1 MRGGRKNRHEREVGN
16 SERSV
21 HAARV
26 CKSGSCSPASL
37 APSSMPA
44 GAGGRGKR
52 YPAVESEGN
61 NVSVRRCVLR
71 LHHRRIRGVGRE
83 IEMKSQPPLL

>member
-1 MRGGRKNRHEREVGN
+1 MGKGKKEDGGMGCEGGGRKNRHEREVGN

-26 CKSGSCSPASL
+26 SKLGSCSPASL

-44 GAGGRGKR
+44 GAGGRGS
-52 YPAVESEGN
+52 ASGN
-61 NVSVRRCVLR
+61 S
-71 LHHRRIRGVGRE
+71 IKTMTEQRGAGKKICSMAAR
-83 IEMKSQPPLL
+83 